1 METRAGCALEPGR
14 TALPE
19 ERLDGARSRT
29 RPQLAE
35 LFEAYRKP
43 IFKLC
48 LNLTGNRTDAE
59 DALQASFL
67 AIYEA
72 LPSFSGGSKLSTW
85 MFRIALRMALRS
97 KGKNRQLDAVPA
109 DSTADTPADPVS
121 RRETSEVLAR
131 AMGQLSA
138 EHRMVLSLFAIEELS
153 HREIAELLGIP
164 EGTVW
169 SRLHVARKKLVAE
182 LKERGYFRE
191 DL

>member
-1 METRAGCALEPGR
+1 METRAAFAIEAKRVEPREESLEAACAR
-14 TALPE
+14 Q
-19 ERLDGARSRT
+19 
-29 RPQLAE
+29 PQFAE
-35 LFEAYRKP
+35 LFETYRKP

-48 LNLTGNRTDAE
+48 LNLTGNSTDAE
-59 DALQASFL
+59 DAFQASFL

-72 LPSFSGGSKLSTW
+72 LPTFSGRSKLTTW

-97 KGKNRQLDAVPA
+97 KGKKHELDSLAADPA
-109 DSTADTPADPVS
+109 AEIPADPVL
-121 RRETSEVLAR
+121 RRETGEVLGR
-131 AMGQLSA
+131 AMGRLSA

-182 LKERGYFRE
+182 LSEGGYSRE